1 MRNRQDE
8 IRSKGFDITRSN
20 MRGYEGPIDY
30 GKIKVGTKTLDDAVL
45 NLGSL
50 PKIRHDFANKNFILQ
65 AISERNL
72 PLIREISN
80 YFYNTN
86 GIYSKVCDYVSYL
99 YRYDWYI
106 TTEIKD
112 KDNENEKILEKA
124 LTEFNNILT
133 YLDNS
138 HIKQVCGEIA
148 SEVVKN
154 GAYYGYIAPS
164 KDGLVLQ
171 QLPINYCRTR
181 FNIGD
186 MPVIEF
192 DMRFF
197 DENFRDVNYRMK
209 ILRMFPKEFQ
219 KGYLLYRQGK
229 LEPDTEYPMGR
240 SRHTNLVN
248 TNTQLNWRP
257 GYWYTLEPGSAVK
270 FSFNNGDQPL
280 FINGI
285 PAILDLDAAQ
295 DLDRRKQMQQLL
307 KIVIQKL
314 PLDKNG
320 DLIFDVD
327 EARDIHNNAV
337 EMLQHAIGVDV
348 LTTFADVQVEDMADS
363 NTSTTTDDLE
373 RVERT
378 VYNSLGVSK
387 NLFNTDSNL
396 SLEKSVLQD
405 ESTLRV
411 LLLQF
416 NSFFDKITQQLS
428 GNKKKYSHRFFMLE
442 TTQYNYK
449 DLAKM
454 YKDQV
459 QMGYSKMLPQI
470 AMGHSQSSIIHTA
483 FFENKVLKLS
493 EIMIPALM
501 SSTLN
506 ADAILGTDNQNAT
519 SKNQK
524 TSEETKAKSSN
535 NKVTDSDGAGRPE
548 KADSEK
554 SEKTIQNRESM

>member
-1 MRNRQDE
+1 M
-8 IRSKGFDITRSN
+8 G
-20 MRGYEGPIDY
+20 
-30 GKIKVGTKTLDDAVL
+30 
-45 NLGSL
+45 
-50 PKIRHDFANKNFILQ
+50 
-65 AISERNL
+65 
-72 PLIREISN
+72 
-80 YFYNTN
+80 
-86 GIYSKVCDYVSYL
+86 
-99 YRYDWYI
+99 
-106 TTEIKD
+106 
-112 KDNENEKILEKA
+112 
-124 LTEFNNILT
+124 

-138 HIKQVCGEIA
+138 HVKKVCGDIA

-154 GAYYGYIAPS
+154 GAYYGYISPS
-164 KDGLVLQ
+164 RDGLVLQ

-219 KGYLLYRQGK
+219 KGYVLYKQGK
-229 LEPDTEYPMGR
+229 LEPDTEYYPLR
-240 SRHTNLVN
+240 RRDTHLVN

-270 FSFNNGDQPL
+270 FCFNNGDQPL
-280 FINGI
+280 FINAI

-363 NTSTTTDDLE
+363 NTTTTSDDLE

-396 SLEKSVLQD
+396 SLEKSILQD
-405 ESTLRV
+405 ESTMRV

-416 NSFFDKITQQLS
+416 NSFLIRLHNSWEAIKRSIIIDFTCLKQLS
-428 GNKKKYSHRFFMLE
+428 
-442 TTQYNYK
+442 
-449 DLAKM
+449 
-454 YKDQV
+454 
-459 QMGYSKMLPQI
+459 
-470 AMGHSQSSIIHTA
+470 II
-483 FFENKVLKLS
+483 
-493 EIMIPALM
+493 IRI
-501 SSTLN
+501 
-506 ADAILGTDNQNAT
+506 
-519 SKNQK
+519 
-524 TSEETKAKSSN
+524 
-535 NKVTDSDGAGRPE
+535 
-548 KADSEK
+548 
-554 SEKTIQNRESM
+554 